1 MIESSVGELSSEQS
15 LPAKSLFIESEL
27 AEPLIEK
34 KEKEVPSDD
43 SLNDSGLGS
52 SVSSS
57 TFDSNKKQ
65 KLIEEFKH
73 IDKGD
78 YPRLDTLENDDLKFV
93 LFSTGKSSQS
103 ESQKQMFVILF
114 KTHFIK

>member
-52 SVSSS
+52 SVSSTS
-57 TFDSNKKQ
+57 DSNKKQ